1 MFLEVFSVNTERA
14 QISENILKPIVFGL
28 TGKNASGKGTVAEIL
43 KKKDFIYHS
52 LSDSLRDELNSLKKE
67 ETRENLIEIGNK
79 LREKGGP
86 GVLADKL
93 LPKLNSDSN
102 HIVDSIRNPFEV
114 ISLRKGTLFG
124 SFILISVDANVRL
137 RYDRL
142 RSRGRIGD
150 TDSWEKFVEQER
162 KEENNDDPNK
172 QQLSKTMEMA
182 DYIIDN
188 SGTIGELEAQI
199 NRIFSRL

>member
-1 MFLEVFSVNTERA
+1 MNIERD
-14 QISENILKPIVFGL
+14 QISEDILKSIVFGL

-43 KKKDFIYHS
+43 KKKNFTYHS
-52 LSDSLRDELNSLKKE
+52 LSDSLRDELKSLKKE
-67 ETRENLIEIGNK
+67 ETRENLIDIGNK

-93 LPKLNSDSN
+93 MPKLNSENN
-102 HIVDSIRNPFEV
+102 HIVDSIRNPLEV
-114 ISLRKGTLFG
+114 ISLRKEALLRRF
-124 SFILISVDANVRL
+124 FLISIDADSRL

-142 RSRGRIGD
+142 CSRGRIGD
-150 TDSWEKFVEQER
+150 TDSWEKFVEQEK

-182 DYIIDN
+182 DYNIDN
-188 SGTIGELEAQI
+188 SGTLEELEAQV
-199 NRIFSRL
+199 NRIISSL

>member
-1 MFLEVFSVNTERA
+1 MFLEAFSVNIERA
-14 QISENILKPIVFGL
+14 QISENILKPIVLGL

-124 SFILISVDANVRL
+124 SFILISVDANARL

-142 RSRGRIGD
+142 RSRGRTGD

>member
-1 MFLEVFSVNTERA
+1 MNIERDQIFEDILES
-14 QISENILKPIVFGL
+14 IVFGL

-43 KKKDFIYHS
+43 KKKNFTYHS
-52 LSDSLRDELNSLKKE
+52 LSDSLRDELKSLKKE
-67 ETRENLIEIGNK
+67 ETRENLIDIGNE

-93 LPKLNSDSN
+93 MPKLNSENN
-102 HIVDSIRNPFEV
+102 HIVDSIRNPLEV
-114 ISLRKGTLFG
+114 ISLRKETPLRRF
-124 SFILISVDANVRL
+124 FLISIDADSRL

-142 RSRGRIGD
+142 CSRGRIGD
-150 TDSWEKFVEQER
+150 TDSWEKFVEQEK

-182 DYIIDN
+182 DYNIEN
-188 SGTIGELEAQI
+188 SGTLEELEAQVNKI
-199 NRIFSRL
+199 ISSL

>member
-1 MFLEVFSVNTERA
+1 MFLEAFSVNTERA
-14 QISENILKPIVFGL
+14 QISENILKPIVLGL

-52 LSDSLRDELNSLKKE
+52 LSDSLRDELNLLKKE

-124 SFILISVDANVRL
+124 SFILISVDANARL

-142 RSRGRIGD
+142 CSRGRTGD
-150 TDSWEKFVEQER
+150 TDSWEKFVEQEK
-162 KEENNDDPNK
+162 KEESNDDPNK

-182 DYIIDN
+182 DYIIEN

>member
-1 MFLEVFSVNTERA
+1 MSFTVN
-14 QISENILKPIVFGL
+14 
-28 TGKNASGKGTVAEIL
+28 
-43 KKKDFIYHS
+43 YS
-52 LSDSLRDELNSLKKE
+52 L
-67 ETRENLIEIGNK
+67 
-79 LREKGGP
+79 
-86 GVLADKL
+86 
-93 LPKLNSDSN
+93 SDSN

-124 SFILISVDANVRL
+124 NFILISVDANARL

-188 SGTIGELEAQI
+188 SGTIGELEEQI

>member
-1 MFLEVFSVNTERA
+1 MNTERA
-14 QISENILKPIVFGL
+14 QISENILKSIVFGL

-43 KKKDFIYHS
+43 KKKKFTYHS
-52 LSDSLRDELNSLKKE
+52 LSDSLRDELKSLKKE

-79 LREKGGP
+79 LREEGGP

-93 LPKLNSDSN
+93 IPKLNSENN
-102 HIVDSIRNPFEV
+102 HIVDSIRNPLEV
-114 ISLRKGTLFG
+114 ISLRNETQLH
-124 SFILISVDANVRL
+124 SFFLISVDANARL

-142 RSRGRIGD
+142 CSRGRIGD
-150 TDSWEKFVEQER
+150 TDSWDKFVEQEKR
-162 KEENNDDPNK
+162 EENNDDPNK

-188 SGTIGELEAQI
+188 SGTLEELEAEVNKI
-199 NRIFSRL
+199 IFSL